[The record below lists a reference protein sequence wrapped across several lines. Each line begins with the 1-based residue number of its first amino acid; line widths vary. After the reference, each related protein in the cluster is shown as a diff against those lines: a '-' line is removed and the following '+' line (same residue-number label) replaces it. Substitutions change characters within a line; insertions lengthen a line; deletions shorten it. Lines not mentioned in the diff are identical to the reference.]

1 MTSADPALQLR
12 PGDGTDP
19 VQGHHDRPHG
29 QDRRQR
35 RRRIL
40 AVAGVLAAALIVFV
54 LVYFEPQSALFDD
67 RVNETL
73 PGLDAALTGGSTPAS
88 APTVVSAVAT
98 AASAVETSVVEA
110 PTVEPAP
117 VEPAPVEP
125 AAVEPAP
132 VEPSPVET
140 VPVETVP
147 VETAVAPAAPA
158 KSISA
163 ALATA
168 ASSGAPVVVSS
179 GAFFS
184 GEHTT
189 NGTAHVVALPDG
201 SVVVRFEDLDTSTGP
216 DLRVVLSTD
225 EASESWEY
233 DNRLILEDLKGNLGD
248 QNYTLDPGVDIT
260 AYRSVVIW
268 CERFG
273 VAFGAAAISVQL

>member
-117 VEPAPVEP
+117 VEP
-125 AAVEPAP
+125 
-132 VEPSPVET
+132 SPVET

-158 KSISA
+158 NSISA

-201 SVVVRFEDLDTSTGP
+201 SVVVRFEDLDTSNGP

-273 VAFGAAAISVQL
+273 VAFGAAAINVQL